1 SLTHLIF
8 DSVAENGGEMYSSL
22 ETTALA
28 TLSPRVLGRESSE
41 KDMSMSGGDKLI
53 LKGLKFY
60 GYHGAIPE
68 EKTLGQMFLVDID
81 AWVSLKKAGESDNL
95 DDTISYVDIFSIAKE
110 IVEGPSR
117 NLLETV
123 AELIASKTLETFPRI
138 TAVRVKVSKPNVALI
153 KTTIDYLGVEIFR
166 QQKY

>member
-1 SLTHLIF
+1 
-8 DSVAENGGEMYSSL
+8 MYSSL

-28 TLSPRVLGRESSE
+28 TLSPRVLGTESSE
-41 KDMSMSGGDKLI
+41 KDMSMTGGDKLI

-110 IVEGPSR
+110 VVEGSPR

-123 AELIASKTLETFPRI
+123 AELIASRTLETFPRI
-138 TAVRVKVSKPNVALI
+138 TAVRVNVSKPNVALI

-166 QQKY
+166 QRKH

>member
-1 SLTHLIF
+1 MQFYYI
-8 DSVAENGGEMYSSL
+8 
-22 ETTALA
+22 
-28 TLSPRVLGRESSE
+28 VLGRESSE

-95 DDTISYVDIFSIAKE
+95 DDTISYVDIFRFFARTNTTYPW
-110 IVEGPSR
+110 PS
-117 NLLETV
+117 LH
-123 AELIASKTLETFPRI
+123 I
-138 TAVRVKVSKPNVALI
+138 
-153 KTTIDYLGVEIFR
+153 
-166 QQKY
+166 